1 MGKMTVTPQ
10 TMISLADTINGKVGE
25 WNAAV
30 QSIYRLVSELDAMWD
45 GTANE
50 QFKQMFQEDQA
61 KFNNLAQLMTDYTN
75 AIKTAANNYIQGEE
89 EVKSIVSRR

>member
-10 TMISLADTINGKVGE
+10 TMISLADTINGKVEE
-25 WNAAV
+25 WNTAV